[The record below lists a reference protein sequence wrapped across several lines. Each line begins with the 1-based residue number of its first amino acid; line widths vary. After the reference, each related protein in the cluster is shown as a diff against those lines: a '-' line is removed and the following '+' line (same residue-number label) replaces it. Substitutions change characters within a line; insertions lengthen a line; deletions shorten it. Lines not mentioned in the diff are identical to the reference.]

1 MADPTVQSFCCR
13 PPSTV
18 QNHLLLATDTLIHEF
33 SSKPYLITTL
43 CSSTIGMV
51 GALYQ
56 ILIRYVMN
64 RDGDFRLYYLQ
75 TMRYFRVPNR
85 LIAQSVGKKIIVW
98 LAVADLFAS
107 GCVFIRSSFW
117 LYYRPGGGNT
127 YDSNGTLIVPE
138 NYRILFCA
146 IISGLVQYF
155 YTCTWLWTLCY
166 AFNIR
171 TYLRDEVIMERKYH
185 LFVWPIAAI
194 LTSIGT
200 TVLYYP
206 NAE

>member
-13 PPSTV
+13 RPPPQQHMLMGVES
-18 QNHLLLATDTLIHEF
+18 LIHEF

-56 ILIRYVMN
+56 ILIRYLLN

-85 LIAQSVGKKIIVW
+85 LLAQRVGKKIVVW
-98 LAVADLFAS
+98 LAVADFFAS
-107 GCVFIRSSFW
+107 GCVFVRASFW
-117 LYYRPGGGNT
+117 IYATKPTVLVGSSSAPS
-127 YDSNGTLIVPE
+127 DDA
-138 NYRILFCA
+138 RIIFCA
-146 IISGLVQYF
+146 VISSLIQYF
-155 YTCTWLWTLCY
+155 YTCTWLWTICY
-166 AFNIR
+166 ALNIR
-171 TYLRDEVIMERKYH
+171 AYLRDEVIEERRYH
-185 LFVWPIAAI
+185 FYVWPIAAL
-194 LTSIGT
+194 LTAIGT